1 MLEGKILVYG
11 HQLRGTNLVTALVG
25 HDDAPLLGAIARTCW
40 RAARSQDDTEPKGAL
55 ARARVSAADR
65 MAARA
70 ELESDDAADAAAARA
85 DPDSA
90 DPDARPI
97 PVWRE
102 LEDHAVF
109 QVWMLHVEKELDVGA
124 GDSPWKPLRAYARAR
139 SALRELDPK
148 LGGDGPHTMDK

>member
-1 MLEGKILVYG
+1 MSDAATPVTSAELYNLLQAQKNWPSGGPPVLFDVRPAEEYAVRHI
-11 HQLRGTNLVTALVG
+11 RGA
-25 HDDAPLLGAIARTCW
+25 H
-40 RAARSQDDTEPKGAL
+40 RAG
-55 ARARVSAADR
+55 VSAEGELQAPAGSWLDKVVCVYD
-65 MAARA
+65 AVA
-70 ELESDDAADAAAARA
+70 EQ
-85 DPDSA
+85 
-90 DPDARPI
+90 
-97 PVWRE
+97 